1 MFVRHPLM
9 LVLRSARLGLRLTIV
24 AMLLAIVVQSVPHKA
39 FADAPSASIAAHG
52 IHHAQTS
59 LPDQSKAHHH
69 HKTNFADPADDE
81 TTDCSGSI
89 CCAGCE
95 VSTGAALGVNP
106 VIFATRA
113 YPTHPV
119 ALSHE
124 GATLERPPRIQ
135 S

>member
-52 IHHAQTS
+52 LHHAQTS
-59 LPDQSKAHHH
+59 LPDQGKAHHH
-69 HKTNFADPADDE
+69 HKPNTADPSGAD
-81 TTDCSGSI
+81 TMDCCGSI

-95 VSTGAALGVNP
+95 FSTRAALGVDP
-106 VIFATRA
+106 VIFVTRT

-124 GATLERPPRIQ
+124 GATLKRPPRIQ